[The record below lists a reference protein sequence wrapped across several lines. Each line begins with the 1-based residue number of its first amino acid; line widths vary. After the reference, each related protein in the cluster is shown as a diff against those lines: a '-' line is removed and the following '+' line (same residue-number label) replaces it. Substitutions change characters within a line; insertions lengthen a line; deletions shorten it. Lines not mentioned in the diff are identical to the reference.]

1 MGKDKKKKKHHPVRN
16 FFITLFVILLV
27 ITLPIGA
34 LILLIYDKTDN
45 TRVYQSTNVT
55 EVGNRALIQGLRDT
69 PDNKKI
75 TVEVNKDDFN
85 GIIVDL
91 TSSLNVP
98 QIKKIYVL
106 KKDGQANFYMQIEA
120 NPLKTLVT
128 LKTSIISEGES
139 IEMNIDNVIIGKLKV
154 SKSFTNNIFK
164 TFKISIPEQENGGV
178 KIDLKNWKI
187 SLQKSLLLDSV
198 NNGQGIIGDVF
209 KIITDNE
216 LLTYHSDGSN
226 SILAMDI
233 NINKFQNNPALTNDE
248 KHLFTNAPSSVYAQT
263 GVDQVISEIDSK
275 VSYIIH
281 HVAIKKSQLE
291 PLFKFFFN
299 GYASSTPEERAV
311 IEEIHTA
318 YPTIFEDVGVPVI
331 ENYTS
336 YGDILSKNSGNLLG
350 NAEAQ
355 INFTDLSN
363 TDVASISESDMN
375 NYIRSKG
382 VIGYTGLVS
391 YEVDDNVE
399 DYAFFVID
407 NFYCNIVN
415 DHIYFVC
422 GLNICGFPTNIVL
435 TMEKDDTQ
443 EDKSKAYFRLA
454 RVEYGEVDGEILKDT
469 IFDVINSGLSGDN
482 MVGADK
488 EKNLIYFNLQPVLD
502 KVREFEDYKDK
513 QPEDMAL
520 SALGADLNA
529 EGELKL
535 SIH

>member
-1 MGKDKKKKKHHPVRN
+1 
-16 FFITLFVILLV
+16 
-27 ITLPIGA
+27 
-34 LILLIYDKTDN
+34 
-45 TRVYQSTNVT
+45 
-55 EVGNRALIQGLRDT
+55 
-69 PDNKKI
+69 
-75 TVEVNKDDFN
+75 
-85 GIIVDL
+85 
-91 TSSLNVP
+91 
-98 QIKKIYVL
+98 
-106 KKDGQANFYMQIEA
+106 
-120 NPLKTLVT
+120 
-128 LKTSIISEGES
+128 
-139 IEMNIDNVIIGKLKV
+139 
-154 SKSFTNNIFK
+154 
-164 TFKISIPEQENGGV
+164 
-178 KIDLKNWKI
+178 
-187 SLQKSLLLDSV
+187 
-198 NNGQGIIGDVF
+198 
-209 KIITDNE
+209 
-216 LLTYHSDGSN
+216 
-226 SILAMDI
+226 
-233 NINKFQNNPALTNDE
+233 
-248 KHLFTNAPSSVYAQT
+248 
-263 GVDQVISEIDSK
+263 
-275 VSYIIH
+275 
-281 HVAIKKSQLE
+281 
-291 PLFKFFFN
+291 
-299 GYASSTPEERAV
+299 
-311 IEEIHTA
+311 
-318 YPTIFEDVGVPVI
+318 
-331 ENYTS
+331 
-336 YGDILSKNSGNLLG
+336 
-350 NAEAQ
+350 
-355 INFTDLSN
+355 
-363 TDVASISESDMN
+363 MN

-488 EKNLIYFNLQPVLD
+488 EKKLIYFNLQPVLD